1 MDEASIVS
9 ALQNNLQDYKVKT
22 QIRRKESQLHVLI
35 TRDEEDELDYSSL
48 YSIVKRCIDELAIA
62 GARDLVV
69 YGRVAGA
76 KHPEWQKSA
85 EIKPPLPLIE
95 LDLDDLEDIGEISSL
110 TFPLAS
116 DETKLQ
122 DSNLGSSLD
131 DEYNNFKTSIENDLK
146 DSAKDFTSHDDL
158 TLSKDP
164 DLSDLHIGEL
174 SELHLEEFSLTEE
187 PNQRLTPIE
196 IEPDSYQVD
205 PAKLTTIPSV
215 GLSNSNIK
223 TIESELFEL
232 PAPPLNPAIA
242 GFNGDDF
249 RIDTPTVAT
258 PMPPLPPLPPTKRKP
273 LTKVEVTTPELKFK
287 RRNRIKVSTLL
298 SVGFGVITLSVLG
311 VCGWLVWNR
320 SVQQQYL
327 VDARNLENQN
337 LSSQKITNLN
347 TLTETRN
354 QLQTAISQLQGIP
367 DYPSSLY
374 ADAQVEI
381 KNLSPK
387 LQEFD
392 RQVALEQSAN
402 KNLEFAKTT
411 TLEAAKLVQNPPH
424 KSTVWKSAQN
434 QRQQALKA
442 LQEIP
447 PDSLLYNDA
456 QARLKSY
463 GAELLQIN
471 KWVDIQSRAESL
483 VINVNPIAV
492 KQLQEVK
499 AKVPD
504 KSKFLQ
510 QCQPIMQS
518 QIFAT
523 DAQRV
528 SLSLANLTGYL
539 CAYFWDS

>member
-9 ALQNNLQDYKVKT
+9 ALQSNLQDYKVKT

-35 TRDEEDELDYSSL
+35 TRDDDDELDYSSL

-69 YGRVAGA
+69 YGRLAGA

-110 TFPLAS
+110 TFPVNS
-116 DETKLQ
+116 DETELQ
-122 DSNLGSSLD
+122 DSNLSSSHD
-131 DEYNNFKTSIENDLK
+131 DEYNSFKTSIENDLK
-146 DSAKDFTSHDDL
+146 DSTKDFISHDDL
-158 TLSKDP
+158 TVSEDDHLV
-164 DLSDLHIGEL
+164 DLYRGEL
-174 SELHLEEFSLTEE
+174 SELHLDEFTLSEA
-187 PNQRLTPIE
+187 NDHGLTPIE
-196 IEPDSYQVD
+196 VELNSYQS
-205 PAKLTTIPSV
+205 APSELV
-215 GLSNSNIK
+215 TMPTDGLSNANIK

-232 PAPPLNPAIA
+232 PSLPMQDRAIA
-242 GFNGDDF
+242 GFTDDDF
-249 RIDTPTVAT
+249 FIDTPTVAH

-273 LTKVEVTTPELKFK
+273 LTEVKTPDLKFK
-287 RRNRIKVSTLL
+287 QPHRVNSSPLISI
-298 SVGFGVITLSVLG
+298 GFGVITLSVLG
-311 VCGWLVWNR
+311 VCGWLVWDR
-320 SVQQQYL
+320 SVQQKYL
-327 VDARNLENQN
+327 VEARNLESQN

-347 TLTETRN
+347 ILAEKRN
-354 QLQTAISQLQGIP
+354 QLQTVISQLQGIP
-367 DYPSSLY
+367 DYPASLY

-392 RQVALEQSAN
+392 RQVILEQSAN
-402 KNLEFAKTT
+402 KNLEFAKNT

-442 LQEIP
+442 LQEVP
-447 PDSLLYNDA
+447 PESLLYNEA
-456 QARLKSY
+456 QTRLKNY

-483 VINVNPIAV
+483 VNNVNPIAV

-499 AKVPD
+499 AKAPD
-504 KSKFLQ
+504 KSKFLE
-510 QCQPIMQS
+510 QCQPIMRS

-528 SLSLANLTGYL
+528 SLSLPNLTDYL